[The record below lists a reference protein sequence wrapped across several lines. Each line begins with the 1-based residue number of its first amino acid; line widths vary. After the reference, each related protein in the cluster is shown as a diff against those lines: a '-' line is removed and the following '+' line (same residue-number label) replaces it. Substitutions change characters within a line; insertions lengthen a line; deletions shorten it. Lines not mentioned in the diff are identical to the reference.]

1 MRCRQENGQ
10 AILLVVVACG
20 LVLIGALGLAID
32 TAQFYGHQ
40 RMAQTAA
47 DAAAQAGIM
56 SIFDGT
62 NATGANPFGTGSPPS
77 SFTCTTSD
85 GRSPCVYARN
95 NGFGG
100 LATDHVVIDFPT
112 AASVGIDATV
122 LSSSDPVSLLRATVT
137 RPVPTGLMRLFGA
150 SSSTTIK
157 AVGVA
162 AIVAVQAPVPL
173 IVLHPT
179 LLGSFFINGTPTI
192 TICGGP
198 SQSIQV
204 NSNNSTAVQLKG
216 GSNTVD
222 LSHAGPLD
230 PGNCSTGTG
239 ADFGNWANS
248 APGQPTYPGGTCQ
261 TGCTGL
267 EYGSTGNY
275 RQPSSP
281 IKDPLLSVPAP
292 TDPGVP
298 GTQTTINNGATPT
311 SWGCPAFTTCIHFTP
326 GKFTGGITVKNALA
340 YFDPGLYYIP
350 NGGFTMDSNSGAQM
364 STGVGGTGDFS
375 NGGML
380 VFNSGGTKN
389 DLINFTSNAGSK
401 GPITLVG
408 SDQGG
413 TYKNILF
420 FEDRTS
426 AAHIGSGPNPGHTLQ
441 GGGNLSLTGT
451 IYMTNT
457 AATMSSDPSHYQNL
471 SLQGNPGSTTTIIG
485 EIIVDTLSLGGTGGI
500 KMNLNPAAF
509 NKIRQVALVH

>member
-1 MRCRQENGQ
+1 MRCRSEQGQ

-20 LVLIGALGLAID
+20 LVLVGALGLAID
-32 TAQFYGHQ
+32 TAQLYGHQ
-40 RMAQTAA
+40 RMAQAAA

-62 NATGANPFGTGSPPS
+62 NSTGLNPFGTGSPPS

-95 NGFGG
+95 DGFGAV
-100 LATDHVVIDFPT
+100 ATDQVVIDFPS
-112 AASVGIDATV
+112 AATV
-122 LSSSDPVSLLRATVT
+122 GVDSTTLSSSDPVNLLRCTIT
-137 RPVPTGLMRLFGA
+137 RPVATGVMRLLGA
-150 SSSTTIK
+150 GNSTTIK

-162 AIVAVQAPVPL
+162 AIVAVQQPVPL

-230 PGNCSTGTG
+230 PGDCSKGTG

-248 APGQPTYPGGTCQ
+248 APPEAAYPGGTCQ

-267 EYGSTGNY
+267 ETGSAGRY
-275 RQPSSP
+275 VQPSSP
-281 IKDPLLSVPAP
+281 IVDPLKDVVAP
-292 TDPGVP
+292 TDSGVA
-298 GTQTTINNGATPT
+298 GGQTTISGLAAQP
-311 SWGCPAFTTCIHFTP
+311 WGCPALQTCTHFTP
-326 GKFTGGITVKNALA
+326 GTFAGGILIKNTLA

-350 NGGFTMDSNSGAQM
+350 SGGFTMDSNSGAQM
-364 STGVGGTGDFS
+364 STGVAGTGAFS
-375 NGGML
+375 GGGML
-380 VFNSGGTKN
+380 VFNSGNTKN
-389 DLINFTSNAGSK
+389 DLININSNAGTK

-408 SDQGG
+408 SDQSSV
-413 TYKNILF
+413 YKGILF
-420 FEDRTS
+420 FQDRTS
-426 AAHIGSGPNPGHTLQ
+426 DAHIGTGPSPGHSLQ
-441 GGGNLSLTGT
+441 GGGNMSLTGT
-451 IYMTNT
+451 IYITNT
-457 AATMSSDPSHYQNL
+457 KATRS
-471 SLQGNPGSTTTIIG
+471 
-485 EIIVDTLSLGGTGGI
+485 
-500 KMNLNPAAF
+500 
-509 NKIRQVALVH
+509 